1 MRQKENKHMKR
12 IVIISTYPPQE
23 CGLATFTKDLK
34 QGMELD
40 PDVTVDVIAVAKLG
54 KEQYG
59 PSVRFIIDK
68 ERLDSYIQATKII
81 NKEYDYC
88 IIQHEY
94 GIFGGADGIFVNH
107 LVENV
112 TIPLLTIFH
121 TILQTPSLRQREIMG
136 FLLDRSQAVVSLSMK
151 GSELL
156 NTLFPQSEH
165 HKIKVIAHGVP
176 QFDYNQG
183 LAKYRLG
190 LQDYFVMMTFGLIGR
205 SKGLEYAIKSLAGLD
220 LPNFKYLIVGKTHP
234 NVLAH
239 EGESYRFELKGLVEE
254 LKLQDKIIFVDEFLS
269 DEQLKE
275 YLTATDIYL
284 SPYQHEQQISSGTL
298 SFAVGAGA
306 AVISTP
312 YWHASDLLVDDRGIL
327 TPFNDIETM
336 AANIK
341 LLYTSKRLLA
351 WHRFKARSY
360 GEQTTWKMVAKDYLT
375 LLSSLVTP
383 VRSLVDYKK
392 YVSFNLKRE
401 A

>member
-1 MRQKENKHMKR
+1 MKR

-40 PDVTVDVIAVAKLG
+40 PNVSVDVIAISKLG
-54 KEQYG
+54 KEQYDQ
-59 PSVRFIIDK
+59 SVRFVIDR
-68 ERLDSYIQATKII
+68 ERLDSYIQAGRII

-88 IIQHEY
+88 IVQHEY
-94 GIFGGADGIFVNH
+94 GIFGGADGIFLNH
-107 LVENV
+107 LADKIN
-112 TIPLLTIFH
+112 IPLLTIFH
-121 TILQTPSLRQREIMG
+121 TILQTPSLRQKEIMG
-136 FLLDRSQAVVSLSMK
+136 FLLEKSQAVVSLSAT
-151 GSELL
+151 GSTLL
-156 NTLFPQSEH
+156 HKLFPKTEQR
-165 HKIKVIAHGVP
+165 KVKVIPHGVP

-190 LQDYFVMMTFGLIGR
+190 LQNQFVMLTFGLIGR
-205 SKGLEYAIKSLAGLD
+205 SKGLEYAIRSLAGLD

-239 EGESYRFELKGLVEE
+239 EGESYRFELKGLVE
-254 LKLQDKIIFVDEFLS
+254 KLNLQENVVFVDEFLS

-275 YLTATDIYL
+275 YLTACDIYL

-312 YWHASDLLVDDRGIL
+312 YWHAKDLLIDDRGIL
-327 TPFNDIETM
+327 TPFNDTETM

-341 LLYTSKRLLA
+341 LLYQSKRLLA

-360 GEQTTWKMVAKDYLT
+360 GEQTTWKMVAKDYLS
-375 LLSSLVTP
+375 LLSDLVTP

-392 YVSFNLKRE
+392 YVSFDLKRE

>member
-1 MRQKENKHMKR
+1 MKR

-40 PDVTVDVIAVAKLG
+40 PNVSVDVIAISKLG
-54 KEQYG
+54 KEQYDQ
-59 PSVRFIIDK
+59 SVRFVIDR
-68 ERLDSYIQATKII
+68 ERLDSYIQAGRII

-88 IIQHEY
+88 IVQHEY

-107 LVENV
+107 LADKIN
-112 TIPLLTIFH
+112 IPLLTIFH
-121 TILQTPSLRQREIMG
+121 TILQTPSLRQKEIMG
-136 FLLDRSQAVVSLSMK
+136 FLLEKSQAVVSLSAT
-151 GSELL
+151 GSTLL
-156 NTLFPQSEH
+156 HKLFPKTEQR
-165 HKIKVIAHGVP
+165 KVKVIPHGVP

-183 LAKYRLG
+183 LAKYKLG
-190 LQDYFVMMTFGLIGR
+190 LQNQFVMLTFGLIGR
-205 SKGLEYAIKSLAGLD
+205 SKGLEYAIRSLAGLD

-239 EGESYRFELKGLVEE
+239 EGESYRFELKGLVE
-254 LKLQDKIIFVDEFLS
+254 KLNLQENVVFVDEFLS

-275 YLTATDIYL
+275 YLTACDIYL

-312 YWHASDLLVDDRGIL
+312 YWHAKDLLIDDRGIL
-327 TPFNDIETM
+327 TPFNDTETM

-341 LLYTSKRLLA
+341 LLYQSKRLLA

-360 GEQTTWKMVAKDYLT
+360 GEQTTWKMVAKDYLA
-375 LLSSLVTP
+375 LLSDLVTP

-392 YVSFNLKRE
+392 YVSFDLKRE

>member
-1 MRQKENKHMKR
+1 MKR

-40 PDVTVDVIAVAKLG
+40 PNVSVDVIAVSKLG
-54 KEQYG
+54 KEQYDQ
-59 PSVRFIIDK
+59 SVRFVIDR
-68 ERLDSYIQATKII
+68 ERLDSYIQASRII

-88 IIQHEY
+88 IVQHEY

-107 LVENV
+107 LADKID
-112 TIPLLTIFH
+112 IPLLTIFH
-121 TILQTPSLRQREIMG
+121 TILQTPSLRQKEIMG
-136 FLLDRSQAVVSLSMK
+136 FLLEKSQAVVSLSAT
-151 GSELL
+151 GSTLL
-156 NTLFPQSEH
+156 HKLFPKTEQR
-165 HKIKVIAHGVP
+165 KVKVIPHGVP

-190 LQDYFVMMTFGLIGR
+190 LQDQFVMLTFGLIGR
-205 SKGLEYAIKSLAGLD
+205 SKGLEYAIRSLAGLD

-239 EGESYRFELKGLVEE
+239 EGESYRFELKGLVE
-254 LKLQDKIIFVDEFLS
+254 KLNLQENVVFVDEFLS

-275 YLTATDIYL
+275 YLTACDIYL

-312 YWHASDLLVDDRGIL
+312 YWHAKDLLIDDRGIL
-327 TPFNDIETM
+327 TPFNDTETM

-341 LLYTSKRLLA
+341 LLYQSKRLLA

-360 GEQTTWKMVAKDYLT
+360 GEQTTWKMVAKDYLS
-375 LLSSLVTP
+375 LLSDLVTP

-392 YVSFNLKRE
+392 YVSFDLKRE

>member
-1 MRQKENKHMKR
+1 MKR

-40 PDVTVDVIAVAKLG
+40 PNVSVDVIAISKLG
-54 KEQYG
+54 KEQYDQ
-59 PSVRFIIDK
+59 SVRFVIDR
-68 ERLDSYIQATKII
+68 ERLDSYIQAGRII

-88 IIQHEY
+88 IVQHEY

-107 LVENV
+107 LADKIN
-112 TIPLLTIFH
+112 IPLLTIFH
-121 TILQTPSLRQREIMG
+121 TILQTPSLRQKEIMG
-136 FLLDRSQAVVSLSMK
+136 FLLEKSQAVVSLSAT
-151 GSELL
+151 GSTLL
-156 NTLFPQSEH
+156 HKLFPKTEQR
-165 HKIKVIAHGVP
+165 KVKVIPHGVP

-190 LQDYFVMMTFGLIGR
+190 LQNQFVMLTFGLIGR
-205 SKGLEYAIKSLAGLD
+205 SKGLEYAIRSLAGLD

-239 EGESYRFELKGLVEE
+239 EGESYRFELKGLVE
-254 LKLQDKIIFVDEFLS
+254 KLNLQENVVFVDEFLS

-275 YLTATDIYL
+275 YLTACDIYL

-312 YWHASDLLVDDRGIL
+312 YWHAKDLLIDDRGIL
-327 TPFNDIETM
+327 TPFNDTETM

-341 LLYTSKRLLA
+341 LLYQSKRLLA

-360 GEQTTWKMVAKDYLT
+360 GEQTTWKMVAKDYLS
-375 LLSSLVTP
+375 LLSDLVTP

-392 YVSFNLKRE
+392 YVSFDLKRE

>member
-1 MRQKENKHMKR
+1 MKR

-34 QGMELD
+34 QGMEHD
-40 PDVTVDVIAVAKLG
+40 SDVSVDVIAVAKLG
-54 KEQYG
+54 KEQYD

-68 ERLDSYIQATKII
+68 ERLDSYIQASRII

-88 IIQHEY
+88 IVQHEY

-107 LVENV
+107 LADKID
-112 TIPLLTIFH
+112 IPLLTIFH
-121 TILQTPSLRQREIMG
+121 TILQTPSLRQKEIMG
-136 FLLDRSQAVVSLSMK
+136 FLLEKSQAVVSLSAT
-151 GSELL
+151 GSTLL
-156 NTLFPQSEH
+156 HKLFPKTEQR
-165 HKIKVIAHGVP
+165 KVKVIPHGVP

-190 LQDYFVMMTFGLIGR
+190 LQNQFVMLTFGLIGR
-205 SKGLEYAIKSLAGLD
+205 SKGLEYAIRSLAGLD

-254 LKLQDKIIFVDEFLS
+254 LNLQKNVVFVDEFLS

-275 YLTATDIYL
+275 YLTACDIYL

-312 YWHASDLLVDDRGIL
+312 YWHAKDLLIDDRGIL
-327 TPFNDIETM
+327 TPFNDTETM

-341 LLYTSKRLLA
+341 LLYQSKRLLA

-360 GEQTTWKMVAKDYLT
+360 GEQTTWKMVAKDYLS
-375 LLSSLVTP
+375 LLSDLVTP

-392 YVSFNLKRE
+392 YVSFDLKRE

>member
-1 MRQKENKHMKR
+1 MKR

-34 QGMELD
+34 QGMEHD
-40 PDVTVDVIAVAKLG
+40 SDVSVDVIAVAKLG
-54 KEQYG
+54 KEQYD

-68 ERLDSYIQATKII
+68 ERLDSYIQASRII

-88 IIQHEY
+88 IVQHEY

-107 LVENV
+107 LADKID
-112 TIPLLTIFH
+112 IPLLTIFH
-121 TILQTPSLRQREIMG
+121 TILETPSLRQKEIMG
-136 FLLDRSQAVVSLSMK
+136 FLLEKSQAVVSLSAT
-151 GSELL
+151 GSTLL
-156 NTLFPQSEH
+156 HKLFPKTEQR
-165 HKIKVIAHGVP
+165 KVKVIPHGVP

-190 LQDYFVMMTFGLIGR
+190 LQNQFVMLTFGLIGR
-205 SKGLEYAIKSLAGLD
+205 SKGLEYAIRSLAGLD

-239 EGESYRFELKGLVEE
+239 EGESYRFELKGLVE
-254 LKLQDKIIFVDEFLS
+254 KLNLQENVVFVDEFLS

-275 YLTATDIYL
+275 YLTACDIYL

-312 YWHASDLLVDDRGIL
+312 YWHAKDLLIDDRGIL
-327 TPFNDIETM
+327 TPFNDTETM

-341 LLYTSKRLLA
+341 LLYQSKRLLA

-360 GEQTTWKMVAKDYLT
+360 GEQTTWKMVAKDYLA
-375 LLSSLVTP
+375 LLSDLVTP

-392 YVSFNLKRE
+392 YVSFDLKRE

>member
-1 MRQKENKHMKR
+1 MKR

-40 PDVTVDVIAVAKLG
+40 PNVSVDVIAVSKLG
-54 KEQYG
+54 KEQYDQ
-59 PSVRFIIDK
+59 SVRFVIDR
-68 ERLDSYIQATKII
+68 ERLDSYIQASRII

-88 IIQHEY
+88 IVQHEY

-107 LVENV
+107 LADKID
-112 TIPLLTIFH
+112 IPLLTIFH
-121 TILQTPSLRQREIMG
+121 TILQTPSLRQKEIMG
-136 FLLDRSQAVVSLSMK
+136 FLLEKSQAVVSLSAT
-151 GSELL
+151 GSTLL
-156 NTLFPQSEH
+156 HKLFPKTEQ
-165 HKIKVIAHGVP
+165 HKVKVIPHGVP

-190 LQDYFVMMTFGLIGR
+190 LQNQFVMLTFGLIGR
-205 SKGLEYAIKSLAGLD
+205 SKGLEYAIRSLAGLD

-239 EGESYRFELKGLVEE
+239 EGESYRFELKGLVE
-254 LKLQDKIIFVDEFLS
+254 KLNLQENVVFVDEFLS

-275 YLTATDIYL
+275 YLTACDIYL

-312 YWHASDLLVDDRGIL
+312 YWHAKDLLIDDRGIL
-327 TPFNDIETM
+327 TPFNDTETM

-341 LLYTSKRLLA
+341 LLYQSKRLLA

-360 GEQTTWKMVAKDYLT
+360 GEQTTWKMVAKDYLS
-375 LLSSLVTP
+375 LLSDLVTP

-392 YVSFNLKRE
+392 YVSFDLKRE

>member
-1 MRQKENKHMKR
+1 MKR

-34 QGMELD
+34 QGMEHD
-40 PDVTVDVIAVAKLG
+40 SDVSVDVIAVAKLG
-54 KEQYG
+54 KEQYD

-68 ERLDSYIQATKII
+68 ERLDSYIQASRII

-88 IIQHEY
+88 IVQHEY

-107 LVENV
+107 LADKID
-112 TIPLLTIFH
+112 IPLLTIFH
-121 TILQTPSLRQREIMG
+121 TILETPSLRQKEIMG
-136 FLLDRSQAVVSLSMK
+136 FLLEKSQAVVSLSAT
-151 GSELL
+151 GSTLL
-156 NTLFPQSEH
+156 HKLFPKTEQR
-165 HKIKVIAHGVP
+165 KVKVIPHGVP

-190 LQDYFVMMTFGLIGR
+190 LQNQFVMLTFGLIGR
-205 SKGLEYAIKSLAGLD
+205 SKGLEYAIRSLAGLD

-239 EGESYRFELKGLVEE
+239 EGESYRFELKGLVE
-254 LKLQDKIIFVDEFLS
+254 KLNLQENVVFVDEFLS

-275 YLTATDIYL
+275 YLTACDIYL

-312 YWHASDLLVDDRGIL
+312 YWHAKDLLIDDRGIL
-327 TPFNDIETM
+327 TPFNDTETM

-341 LLYTSKRLLA
+341 LLYQSKRLLA

-360 GEQTTWKMVAKDYLT
+360 GEQTTWKMVAKDYLS
-375 LLSSLVTP
+375 LLSDLVTP

-392 YVSFNLKRE
+392 YVSFDLKRE

>member
-1 MRQKENKHMKR
+1 MKR

-40 PDVTVDVIAVAKLG
+40 PNVSVDVIAISKLG
-54 KEQYG
+54 KEQYDQ
-59 PSVRFIIDK
+59 SVRFVIDR
-68 ERLDSYIQATKII
+68 ERLDSYIQASRII
-81 NKEYDYC
+81 NKEYDNC
-88 IIQHEY
+88 IVQHEY

-107 LVENV
+107 LADKIN
-112 TIPLLTIFH
+112 IPLLTIFH
-121 TILQTPSLRQREIMG
+121 TILQTPSLRQKEIMG
-136 FLLDRSQAVVSLSMK
+136 FLLEKSQAVVSLSAT
-151 GSELL
+151 GSTLL
-156 NTLFPQSEH
+156 HKLFPKTEQR
-165 HKIKVIAHGVP
+165 KVKVIPHGVP

-190 LQDYFVMMTFGLIGR
+190 LQNQFVMLTFGLIGR
-205 SKGLEYAIKSLAGLD
+205 SKGLEYAIRSLAGLD

-239 EGESYRFELKGLVEE
+239 EGESYRFELKGLVE
-254 LKLQDKIIFVDEFLS
+254 KLNLQENVVFVDEFLS

-275 YLTATDIYL
+275 YLTACDIYL

-312 YWHASDLLVDDRGIL
+312 YWHAKDLLIDDRGIL
-327 TPFNDIETM
+327 TPFNDTETM

-341 LLYTSKRLLA
+341 LLYQSKRLLA

-360 GEQTTWKMVAKDYLT
+360 GEQTTWKMVAKDYLS
-375 LLSSLVTP
+375 LLSDLVTP

-392 YVSFNLKRE
+392 YVSFDLKRE

>member
-1 MRQKENKHMKR
+1 MKR

-40 PDVTVDVIAVAKLG
+40 PNVSVDVIAISKLG
-54 KEQYG
+54 KEQYDQ
-59 PSVRFIIDK
+59 SVRFVIDR
-68 ERLDSYIQATKII
+68 ERLDSYIQAGRII

-88 IIQHEY
+88 IVQHEY

-107 LVENV
+107 LADKIN
-112 TIPLLTIFH
+112 IPLLTIFH
-121 TILQTPSLRQREIMG
+121 TILQTPSLRQKEIMG
-136 FLLDRSQAVVSLSMK
+136 FLLEKSQAVVSLSAT
-151 GSELL
+151 GSTLL
-156 NTLFPQSEH
+156 HKLFPKTEQR
-165 HKIKVIAHGVP
+165 KVKVIPHGVP

-190 LQDYFVMMTFGLIGR
+190 LQNQFVMLTFGLIGR
-205 SKGLEYAIKSLAGLD
+205 SKGLEYAIRSLARLD

-239 EGESYRFELKGLVEE
+239 EGESYRFELKGLVE
-254 LKLQDKIIFVDEFLS
+254 KLNLQENVVFVDEFLS

-275 YLTATDIYL
+275 YLTACDIYL

-312 YWHASDLLVDDRGIL
+312 YWHAKDLLIDDRGIL
-327 TPFNDIETM
+327 TPFNDTETM

-341 LLYTSKRLLA
+341 LLYQSKRLLA

-360 GEQTTWKMVAKDYLT
+360 GEQTTWKMVAKDYLA
-375 LLSSLVTP
+375 LLSDLVTP

-392 YVSFNLKRE
+392 YVSFDLKRE

>member
-1 MRQKENKHMKR
+1 MKR

-40 PDVTVDVIAVAKLG
+40 PNVSVDVIAVSKLG
-54 KEQYG
+54 KEQYDQ
-59 PSVRFIIDK
+59 SVRFVIDR
-68 ERLDSYIQATKII
+68 ERLDSYIQASRII

-88 IIQHEY
+88 IVQHEY

-107 LVENV
+107 LADKID
-112 TIPLLTIFH
+112 IPLLTIFH
-121 TILQTPSLRQREIMG
+121 TILQTPSLRQKEIMG
-136 FLLDRSQAVVSLSMK
+136 FLLEKSQAVVSLSAT
-151 GSELL
+151 GSTLL
-156 NTLFPQSEH
+156 HKLFPKTEQR
-165 HKIKVIAHGVP
+165 KVKVIPHGVP

-190 LQDYFVMMTFGLIGR
+190 LQNQFVMLTFGLIGR
-205 SKGLEYAIKSLAGLD
+205 SKGLEYAIRSLAGLD

-239 EGESYRFELKGLVEE
+239 EGESYRFELKGLVE
-254 LKLQDKIIFVDEFLS
+254 KLNLQENVVFVDEFLS

-275 YLTATDIYL
+275 YLTACDIYL

-312 YWHASDLLVDDRGIL
+312 YWHAKDLLIDDRGIL
-327 TPFNDIETM
+327 TPFNDTETM

-341 LLYTSKRLLA
+341 LLYQSKRLLA

-360 GEQTTWKMVAKDYLT
+360 GEQTTWKMVAKDYLS
-375 LLSSLVTP
+375 LLSDLVTP

-392 YVSFNLKRE
+392 YVSFDLKRE

>member
-1 MRQKENKHMKR
+1 MKR

-40 PDVTVDVIAVAKLG
+40 PNVSVDVIAVSKLG
-54 KEQYG
+54 KEQYDQ
-59 PSVRFIIDK
+59 SVRFVIDR
-68 ERLDSYIQATKII
+68 ERLDSYIQASRII

-88 IIQHEY
+88 IVQHEY

-107 LVENV
+107 LADKID
-112 TIPLLTIFH
+112 IPLLTIFH
-121 TILQTPSLRQREIMG
+121 TILQTPSLRQKEIMG
-136 FLLDRSQAVVSLSMK
+136 FLLEKSQAVVSLSAT
-151 GSELL
+151 GSTLL
-156 NTLFPQSEH
+156 QKLFPKTEQR
-165 HKIKVIAHGVP
+165 KVKVIPHGVP

-190 LQDYFVMMTFGLIGR
+190 LQNQFVMLTFGLIGR
-205 SKGLEYAIKSLAGLD
+205 SKGLEYAIRSLAGLD

-239 EGESYRFELKGLVEE
+239 EGESYRFELKGLVE
-254 LKLQDKIIFVDEFLS
+254 KLNLQENVVFVDEFLS

-275 YLTATDIYL
+275 YLTACDIYL

-312 YWHASDLLVDDRGIL
+312 YWHAKDLLIDDRGIL
-327 TPFNDIETM
+327 TPFNDTETM

-341 LLYTSKRLLA
+341 LLYQSKRLLA

-360 GEQTTWKMVAKDYLT
+360 GEQTTWKMVAKDYLS
-375 LLSSLVTP
+375 LLSDLVTP

-392 YVSFNLKRE
+392 YVSFDLKRE